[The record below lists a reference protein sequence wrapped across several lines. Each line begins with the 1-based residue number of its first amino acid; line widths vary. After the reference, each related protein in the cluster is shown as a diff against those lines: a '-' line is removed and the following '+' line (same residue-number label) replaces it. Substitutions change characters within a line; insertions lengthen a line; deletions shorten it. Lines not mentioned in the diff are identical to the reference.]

1 MIKLVKFFLG
11 ALVLLCFLIFIAS
24 FFVEKKFVDLIEQQ
38 IKQEFGADISFND
51 DVSLHFV
58 PFPSVKIN
66 SLKYINKNLDLYV
79 DKLNISLTWSSILD
93 LKPEINNLELHSLF

>member
-1 MIKLVKFFLG
+1 MTKLIKFFIG
-11 ALVLLCFLIFIAS
+11 TVFLLCFLIFIAS
-24 FFVEKKFVDLIEQQ
+24 FFVEKKKFVNLIEEQ

-66 SLKYINKNLDLYV
+66 SLKYTNKFR
-79 DKLNISLTWSSILD
+79 SLCKS
-93 LKPEINNLELHSLF
+93 

>member
-1 MIKLVKFFLG
+1 MKKLVKFFLG
-11 ALVLLCFLIFIAS
+11 SLVLLCFLIFIAS
-24 FFVEKKFVDLIEQQ
+24 FFVEKKKFVDLIEQQ

-66 SLKYINKNLDLYV
+66 SLKYIKK
-79 DKLNISLTWSSILD
+79 KLKFLQQS
-93 LKPEINNLELHSLF
+93 